1 MRKLKELLLATHT
14 RMITSPLIWTYNSLF
29 EILMDLSLGV
39 KELLLSYLQLIKSV
53 INIPSTLDKPL
64 AWTFLRYL
72 DSSQSLSSSLVI

>member
-14 RMITSPLIWTYNSLF
+14 RLITSPLIWTYNSLF

-39 KELLLSYLQLIKSV
+39 KELLLSYIQLIKSV

-64 AWTFLRYL
+64 A
-72 DSSQSLSSSLVI
+72 